1 MKRVSRER
9 ASERRSREGPAKGQA
24 LVSFPICGMSVVSG
38 VEMKFYERWLQALP
52 PPPAVASRVS
62 SRVPLARVLFMISPK
77 QESLL
82 AGYDVIGDN
91 VFHGKIM
98 RFHLVK
104 RSFHIYYTTWVRA
117 CSRSFFRDSAMNSYT
132 LPSTVSF
139 YHIFSHTVLS
149 FTTVCALFVG
159 ITLFLSQYYLLYC
172 EK

>member
-1 MKRVSRER
+1 MGWVCCCFSLLLREIFSGYTGFHLPLSIQHFKIPIRPGTHGHVSTSTPVLLSIPWVNKLQYTKTSFFLKVKTR
-9 ASERRSREGPAKGQA
+9 AS
-24 LVSFPICGMSVVSG
+24 V
-38 VEMKFYERWLQALP
+38 
-52 PPPAVASRVS
+52 
-62 SRVPLARVLFMISPK
+62 
-77 QESLL
+77 
-82 AGYDVIGDN
+82 YDVIGDN